1 MMDWRSIFFVIGAMI
16 SGVAAIMLIP
26 IGYEYLFGTTRDW
39 QLFLIP
45 FFITG
50 STGILLTLT
59 NYQKTQIKLG
69 IREAFLLTFL
79 SWVICSFFS
88 GLPIFWLSPDCTL
101 INALFESVSALT
113 TTGFSTLSDLD
124 ALPKSLILWRAILQW
139 LGGIGIIVMAITV
152 FPVLRIGGM
161 QLFRSEFSDRSEKI
175 LPRVSQIATG
185 ILYAYTLFTVIGCA
199 GLNFCG
205 MNSFDAFCHSAS
217 AISTGGL
224 STRTEGLIVFD
235 NVAIEAI
242 LILLM
247 IIGGSTL
254 MLYIRLWQGDYKSV
268 IRDQQLKGYLL
279 TLALACASLSL
290 CLLLQGKTLLH
301 SIRIGCFIAVST
313 LTTTGFSLFNYMDFG
328 PTIITFIF
336 LMSFIGGCTGST
348 AGGIK
353 IFRFQIIASF
363 IRSHLKQLRRPHG
376 VFIPMYQGQKIS
388 DHLVASVFSFIGLY
402 LASVAVLSILLSLT
416 GLDFVSAL
424 SGAVAS
430 IGNIGAGLG
439 KTLGPVSNV
448 DSIHFLSKIFL
459 MLGMILGR
467 LELITALV
475 FLSPSF
481 WRR

>member
-1 MMDWRSIFFVIGAMI
+1 MMDWRSVFFVIGAMI

-26 IGYEYLFGTTRDW
+26 IGYEYLYGNTEDW

-50 STGILLTLT
+50 GTGVLLTLT

-79 SWVICSFFS
+79 SWIICSFFS
-88 GLPIFWLSPDCTL
+88 GLPIFWLSPNCTF

-113 TTGFSTLSDLD
+113 TTGFSTLSDLES
-124 ALPKSLILWRAILQW
+124 LPKSLILWRAILQW

-175 LPRVSQIATG
+175 LPRVSQIAAG
-185 ILYAYTLFTVIGCA
+185 ILYAYTLFTILGYA
-199 GLNFCG
+199 GLSFFG
-205 MNSFDAFCHSAS
+205 MDSFDAFCHSAS

-224 STRTEGLIVFD
+224 STRSEGLIAFD
-235 NVAIEAI
+235 NTAIEAV

-268 IRDQQLKGYLL
+268 LRDQQLKGYLL
-279 TLALACASLSL
+279 MLLFTCASLSI
-290 CLLLQGKTLLH
+290 CLLLQGKTLLN
-301 SIRIGCFIAVST
+301 SLRVGCFIAVST

-328 PTIITFIF
+328 PTIITFVF

-363 IRSHLKQLRRPHG
+363 IRSYLKQLRRPHG

-402 LASVAVLSILLSLT
+402 LASIAVLSILLSLT

-439 KTLGPVSNV
+439 NTVGPVSNV

-459 MLGMILGR
+459 MFGMILGR
-467 LELITALV
+467 LELLTALI
-475 FLSPSF
+475 FFSPSF

>member
-88 GLPIFWLSPDCTL
+88 GLPMFWLSPNCTM

-113 TTGFSTLSDLD
+113 ATGFSPLSDLE
-124 ALPKSLILWRAILQW
+124 AMPKSLILWRAILQW

-185 ILYAYTLFTVIGCA
+185 ILYAYTLFTIMGCA

-205 MNSFDAFCHSAS
+205 MDSFDAFCHSAS

-224 STRTEGLIVFD
+224 STKNAGLVAFD
-235 NVAIEAI
+235 NPAVEAI
-242 LILLM
+242 LMLLM
-247 IIGGSTL
+247 VIGGSTL

-268 IRDQQLKGYLL
+268 IRDQQLRGYFL
-279 TLALACASLSL
+279 TLAFACASLSL
-290 CLLLQGKTLLH
+290 CLLLQGKTLFN
-301 SIRIGCFIAVST
+301 SIRMGCFVAISVI
-313 LTTTGFSLFNYMDFG
+313 TTTGFSLFNYMDFG
-328 PTIITFIF
+328 STIITLIF

-363 IRSHLKQLRRPHG
+363 ISCHLKQLRRPHG

-388 DHLVASVFSFIGLY
+388 DHLVVSVFSFVGLY
-402 LASVAVLSILLSLT
+402 LASIAVLSVLLSLT
-416 GLDFVSAL
+416 GLDFVSAF

-439 KTLGPVSNV
+439 NTLGPVSNI
-448 DSIHFLSKIFL
+448 DSTHFLSKVFL

-467 LELITALV
+467 LELLTALV

>member
-16 SGVAAIMLIP
+16 AGVAAIMLIP
-26 IGYEYLFGTTRDW
+26 IVYEYLFGTTQDW

-50 STGILLTLT
+50 STGALLALT

-79 SWVICSFFS
+79 SWMICSFFS
-88 GLPIFWLSPDCTL
+88 GLPIYWLSPDCTFV
-101 INALFESVSALT
+101 NALFESVSALT
-113 TTGFSTLSDLD
+113 TTGFSTLSDLE

-185 ILYAYTLFTVIGCA
+185 ILCAYTLFTVLGSA
-199 GLNFCG
+199 SLSFCG
-205 MNSFDAFCHSAS
+205 MDSFDAFCHAAS

-224 STRTEGLIVFD
+224 STRNTGLVAFD
-235 NVAIEAI
+235 SSAVEVV
-242 LILLM
+242 LM
-247 IIGGSTL
+247 VLMVIGGSTL

-268 IRDQQLKGYLL
+268 IHDQQLKGYFF
-279 TLALACASLSL
+279 ALVFACASLSL
-290 CLLLQGKTLLH
+290 CLMLQGKDLID
-301 SIRIGCFIAVST
+301 SIRMGCFVAISI
-313 LTTTGFSLFNYMDFG
+313 LTTTGFVLFNYMDFG
-328 PTIITFIF
+328 PTIITLVF
-336 LMSFIGGCTGST
+336 LLSFIGGCTGST

-363 IRSHLKQLRRPHG
+363 IRNHLKQLRRPHG
-376 VFIPMYQGQKIS
+376 VFIPMYQEQKIS

-402 LASVAVLSILLSLT
+402 LMTVAVLSMLLSLT

-430 IGNIGAGLG
+430 IGNVGAGLG
-439 KTLGPVSNV
+439 NILGPVSNV
-448 DSIHFLSKIFL
+448 NSIPLLSKVFL

-467 LELITALV
+467 LELLTALV

>member
-16 SGVAAIMLIP
+16 TGVAAIMLIP
-26 IGYEYLFGTTRDW
+26 IGYEYLFGTTRNW

-50 STGILLTLT
+50 STGTLLTLT

-88 GLPIFWLSPDCTL
+88 GLPIFWLSPDCTM

-113 TTGFSTLSDLD
+113 TTGFSTLSDLE

-185 ILYAYTLFTVIGCA
+185 ILYAYTFFTIIGYT
-199 GLNFCG
+199 GLNLCG
-205 MNSFDAFCHSAS
+205 MDSFDAFCHSAA

-224 STRTEGLIVFD
+224 STRSVGLIAFD
-235 NVAIEAI
+235 NVAIEAV
-242 LILLM
+242 LM
-247 IIGGSTL
+247 GLMVIGGSTL

-268 IRDQQLKGYLL
+268 MRDKQLKGYFLIL
-279 TLALACASLSL
+279 VFSCVSISL
-290 CLLLQGKTLLH
+290 CLLLQGKTLLN
-301 SIRIGCFIAVST
+301 SIRMGCFVAVSVI
-313 LTTTGFSLFNYMDFG
+313 TTTGFSLFNYMNFG
-328 PTIITFIF
+328 PTIIILIF

-348 AGGIK
+348 SGGIK

-363 IRSHLKQLRRPHG
+363 IRNHLKQLRRPHG
-376 VFIPMYQGQKIS
+376 VFVPMYQGQKIS

-402 LASVAVLSILLSLT
+402 FASVAVLSILLSLT

-439 KTLGPVSNV
+439 NILGPVSDV
-448 DSIHFLSKIFL
+448 DSIHSLSKVFL

-467 LELITALV
+467 LELLTALV